1 MTLERKP
8 VAYGDLR
15 GWIDAL
21 RAAGELHE
29 INAEVDWNIEL
40 GTIMRLAQ
48 GPAPAVRSSSTTSR
62 TTTSRRAA
70 AAVYLAPRSTT
81 IAALP

>member
-48 GPAPAVRSSSTTSR
+48 GPGTAARSCSTTSR

-70 AAVYLAPRSTT
+70 AAACSARRSTT
-81 IAALP
+81 IDASP